1 MKKAL
6 RSKWPRVRKILHL
19 GKERY
24 LVDARPHGRRELWD
38 NPADAVAAAER
49 IAQQRAEDG
58 ATSFAE
64 LSPSDRRDAA
74 EALAV
79 LEGQCSL
86 LDAARAFVRESE
98 RQRALAVVPTVSEA
112 IGQYLS
118 AKRGEIDKGEF
129 SQLSYYELTS
139 RMRIV
144 GRTFGTRSVADI
156 DEGSVEAFVRE
167 LPHRPQ
173 GKRNILTKF
182 SQFLNYAIRQK
193 WIAANPAANIKVR
206 VKQHDV
212 EILDVATVRRLLM
225 TAASAEPTTGVSA
238 FICVQAFAGLRPYEA
253 AKLRWEF
260 IHFET
265 CQIEVKAATSKT
277 RQTRFVTM
285 EPLLVESLLPY
296 RKLHG
301 PILGP
306 RFEQTLRE
314 VKTAA
319 GLMPWI
325 PDVLRHC
332 YGSYWLAVHHDRA
345 RLAELMGNSLSVIKM
360 HYRRA
365 IPEATARE
373 YWTLPDAKIV
383 EFKQPAA

>member
-118 AKRGEIDKGEF
+118 AKRGK
-129 SQLSYYELTS
+129 
-139 RMRIV
+139 
-144 GRTFGTRSVADI
+144 
-156 DEGSVEAFVRE
+156 
-167 LPHRPQ
+167 
-173 GKRNILTKF
+173 
-182 SQFLNYAIRQK
+182 
-193 WIAANPAANIKVR
+193 
-206 VKQHDV
+206 
-212 EILDVATVRRLLM
+212 
-225 TAASAEPTTGVSA
+225 
-238 FICVQAFAGLRPYEA
+238 
-253 AKLRWEF
+253 
-260 IHFET
+260 
-265 CQIEVKAATSKT
+265 
-277 RQTRFVTM
+277 
-285 EPLLVESLLPY
+285 
-296 RKLHG
+296 
-301 PILGP
+301 
-306 RFEQTLRE
+306 
-314 VKTAA
+314 
-319 GLMPWI
+319 
-325 PDVLRHC
+325 
-332 YGSYWLAVHHDRA
+332 
-345 RLAELMGNSLSVIKM
+345 
-360 HYRRA
+360 
-365 IPEATARE
+365 
-373 YWTLPDAKIV
+373 
-383 EFKQPAA
+383 